1 MDEVNAVAIITKI
14 TTQKK
19 NQDRFNVFLD
29 YGKGEE
35 YAFSVDTEVLI
46 KFQLKKGMELDDL
59 SFLEVQYQDDIRK
72 AYNLAIHYLAR
83 RMRSEKEIRDY
94 LAQKEKEEPVINE
107 VIHKLLS
114 YKYINDE
121 EYALAYV
128 RTQINTSDKGPDV
141 IRMELKERGISE
153 TFSLLALAQFPQE
166 LQVEKAI
173 KIYEK
178 ANQKYAKD
186 SQRIIHQKAEN
197 LLLRKG
203 YPFDIINIAAQEAKI
218 DKDNDEEMEAIKYQG
233 EKAHRKFSNY
243 TGYEYEQKMKQTL
256 FRKGFSMD
264 LIEKYIEIVKNHDE

>member
-1 MDEVNAVAIITKI
+1 VNAVAIITKI

-19 NQDRFNVFLD
+19 NQDRFNIFMD

-94 LAQKEKEEPVINE
+94 LVQKEKEEPVINE

-121 EYALAYV
+121 EYALAFV
-128 RTQINTSDKGPDV
+128 RTQVNTTDKGPDV
-141 IRMELKERGISE
+141 IRMDLKERGINEALSKQ
-153 TFSLLALAQFPQE
+153 ALAQFPQE
-166 LQVEKAI
+166 LQVEKAT

-178 ANQKYAKD
+178 AFQKYAKD

-203 YPFDIINIAAQEAKI
+203 YPFDIINIAAQEANL
-218 DKDNDEEMEAIKYQG
+218 DKDTDEEMEAIQYQG
-233 EKAHRKFSNY
+233 EKAHRKFNGY

-264 LIEKYIEIVKNHDE
+264 LIEKFMESIKNHDY